1 MRRFLFVFVMYGLL
15 LTQGCASTQVSPDRQ
30 PDTPV
35 LSTAPANDVLDLQ
48 RATRLRLP
56 Y

>member
-1 MRRFLFVFVMYGLL
+1 MSRLLLLCAMYGLL
-15 LTQGCASTQVSPDRQ
+15 LTQGCASTPVSPDAKA
-30 PDTPV
+30 DSPV
-35 LSTAPANDVLDLQ
+35 LSSAPANDELILQ

>member
-1 MRRFLFVFVMYGLL
+1 MREILLVFVIHGLL
-15 LTQGCASTQVSPDRQ
+15 LTQGCTSTPVSADRQ
-30 PDTPV
+30 SNPAV
-35 LSTAPANDVLDLQ
+35 LSSAPANDELILQ